1 MYMEKVD
8 PEMAQAMKAE
18 LERQRQGINLIASE
32 NYASPAVLEAQGSVM
47 TNKYAEGYPHRRYY
61 GGCEH
66 VDRAEDLAI
75 QRAKELFGAEHANVQ
90 AHSGSQANMAVYFAL
105 LEPGDTIMGMDLSC
119 GGHLSHGS
127 PVSFSGRLF
136 NVVPYGV
143 DRETHLIDFEEV
155 RRVAE
160 ETRPKIIVC
169 GASAYP
175 RIIDF
180 KAFREVADEVGAVLM
195 ADIAHIAGLIV
206 AGLHPSPF
214 PYAQIVTSTTHKTLR
229 GARGGLILCTEEY
242 AKAIDKSIFPG
253 IQGGPLMHSIAAK
266 AVAFKEAM
274 SPEFKDYQAQVVKNA
289 KTLAEELSSRG
300 YTLIS
305 GGTDNH
311 LMLVDMVK
319 SQGMTGKEAEGLL
332 GEVGIVVNKN
342 TIPYDTNSPFVTS
355 GIRLG
360 TPAATTKGMK
370 EAEMREIAGLID
382 DVLSHPGDA
391 GVKEKAA
398 SRVQELSESFYL
410 YREFD

>member
-136 NVVPYGV
+136 NVVRYGV
-143 DRETHLIDFEEV
+143 HQETHRIDFEEV

-382 DVLSHPGDA
+382 DVLSNPGDA

>member
-1 MYMEKVD
+1 MYIEQVD

-18 LERQRQGINLIASE
+18 LERQRRGINLIASE

-105 LEPGDTIMGMDLSC
+105 LEPGDTVMGMDLSC

-136 NVVPYGV
+136 KVVPYGV
-143 DRETHLIDFEEV
+143 DRETHLIDFDEV
-155 RRVAE
+155 ARIAE
-160 ETRPKIIVC
+160 EARPKLIVC

-175 RIIDF
+175 RTIDF

-214 PYAQIVTSTTHKTLR
+214 PHAQIVTSTTHKTLR

-242 AKAIDKSIFPG
+242 AKAIDRSIFPG

-274 SPEFKDYQAQVVKNA
+274 SPEFRDYQAQVVKNA
-289 KTLAEELSSRG
+289 RVLSDELAGKG
-300 YTLIS
+300 YSIIS

-311 LMLVDMVK
+311 LLLVDMVR
-319 SQGMTGKEAEGLL
+319 SRGMTGKDAEGLL

-360 TPAATTKGMK
+360 TPAVTTRGMK

-382 DVLSHPGDA
+382 DVLGHPGDD
-391 GVKEKAA
+391 GVRERAA
-398 SRVQELSESFYL
+398 ARVQELSDTFYL